1 MEMEMVIET
10 ETEIESVIVS
20 VIVSGVFIYFLVLI
34 FFFQGSEE
42 A

>member
-1 MEMEMVIET
+1 MEMEMVIEM

-34 FFFQGSEE
+34 IFSQGSEE